1 MHTFIINSDNRHA
14 ARKLLVAAG
23 HSSSDVRNYSAAV
36 LATQLSLAVQEG
48 KYAGGA
54 EYVQTTLDG
63 AAYKAPEPEAPATG
77 VVVTPVV
84 AKETP
89 VTPGGLGTAPDKV
102 QAVNALLAILSS
114 GNTAQMD
121 PDQIRK
127 IVREEI
133 GRPLVIH
140 VKSETGITK
149 LEGEFTHEKFP
160 LLVRALSTRGRD
172 GFRQHV
178 WIAGEAGSGK
188 SHGGVQA
195 ARAVGLNVYTTGALR
210 TKFELIGYVGIKD
223 TPEERER
230 TLMTPFRK
238 AFQHGGAF
246 VWDDVDGSAQD
257 ALVAFLQ
264 ALANGHYAFPDG
276 MVERHRDF
284 VCIATANTWGRGA
297 TAEYVGRARID
308 AAFLDRFAVKLEWNT
323 DESLETA
330 LVGDDVE
337 ARSWVA
343 FVQKVRGAVRK
354 EGIKMLVTQRASL
367 GGAAML
373 ANGFTRKQC
382 EELVLFPG
390 VDGDTRKK
398 ILAAA

>member
-1 MHTFIINSDNRHA
+1 MHTFTITSANRHA

-23 HSSSDVRNYSAAV
+23 YSSADVRNWSADMLASRLSNAVELGKFPAEYAQAALDNTTLTEQKQEAGAEHRAPIPAAV
-36 LATQLSLAVQEG
+36 S
-48 KYAGGA
+48 
-54 EYVQTTLDG
+54 
-63 AAYKAPEPEAPATG
+63 EAIPPAN
-77 VVVTPVV
+77 
-84 AKETP
+84 
-89 VTPGGLGTAPDKV
+89 DKV
-102 QAVNALLAILSS
+102 AAVNALLAILSTSQGS
-114 GNTAQMD
+114 GFD
-121 PDQIRK
+121 PDKVRA

-140 VKSETGITK
+140 VKNETAITK
-149 LEGEFTHEKFP
+149 LEGEFTHSQFP

-188 SHGGVQA
+188 SHGGIQG
-195 ARAVGLNVYTTGALR
+195 ARAIGLPFYTTGALR

-223 TPEERER
+223 TEEERQR
-230 TLMTPFRK
+230 TLYTPFRK
-238 AFQHGGAF
+238 AFEHGG
-246 VWDDVDGSAQD
+246 VYIWDDVDGSAQD

-264 ALANGHYAFPDG
+264 ALANGHYAFPDR
-276 MVERHRDF
+276 MVERHKDF
-284 VCIATANTWGRGA
+284 VCVATANTWGRGA
-297 TAEYVGRARID
+297 TAEYVGRTRID

-330 LVGDDVE
+330 LVGDDTD

-343 FVQKVRGAVRK
+343 FVQKVRAGVRK

-382 EELVLFPG
+382 EELVLFSG
-390 VDGDTRKK
+390 VDNDTRKK
-398 ILAAA
+398 ILAAAA